1 MGRDPRC
8 GEGVRFPD
16 RTQFFM
22 GGVIMGAT
30 KVEIGEDGFH
40 LVEFAGSVVLVFGE
54 WDLLR
59 LMPRGGKVQLAAA
72 IKTKK
77 FKTDERGCLLI
88 DDVTF

>member
-1 MGRDPRC
+1 MGHDPRR

-22 GGVIMGAT
+22 GGVIMGAK
-30 KVEIGEDGFH
+30 KVAIGEDGFH
-40 LVEFAGSVVLVFGE
+40 LVEFDGTVVLVFGE

-59 LMPRGGKVQLAAA
+59 LMPRGGKIQLAAA

-88 DDVTF
+88 DDITF